1 MANDAIV
8 VGKSLRVN
16 GAKPLDYLNG
26 PYASVE
32 AALTA
37 IPSALRFIGMT
48 VTIITGNTPAEYWFS
63 GGIANENLVAKS
75 SGGGGGGG
83 GDGLNAVEVQTIT
96 DETTTVLE
104 EYYTNGGYN
113 LVVVTSTEKAYF
125 RYGTNKW
132 FGVAVG
138 ILSASPSPVA
148 NVAGVNYISMT

>member
-1 MANDAIV
+1 MANEAIV
-8 VGKSLRVN
+8 VGKPLRVN
-16 GAKPLDYLNG
+16 GAKPLDYLSG
-26 PYASVE
+26 PYNSVQ

-48 VTIITGNTPAEYWFS
+48 VTIITGNTPVEYWFS
-63 GGIANENLVAKS
+63 GGTADGNLVAKS
-75 SGGGGGGG
+75 SGGGGGG
-83 GDGLNAVEVQTIT
+83 DGLNAIEVTSIA

-104 EYYTNGGYN
+104 EYYTNGGHN
-113 LVVVTSTEKAYF
+113 LVIATSTEKAYF

-138 ILSASPSPVA
+138 ILGASPSPIA